1 MALAGTCRML
11 LLDEPTAGM
20 TAAESTRAAS
30 LLRELHKR
38 FSLPILIVEHDMA
51 FIRAVADRV
60 TVLARGR
67 LLADGTVAEIEE
79 NREVRAVYLGVET

>member
-1 MALAGTCRML
+1 MALAGECRVL

-20 TAAESTRAAS
+20 TAAESIRAAA
-30 LLRELHKR
+30 LLREVHQR

-67 LLADGTVAEIEE
+67 LLADGTVADIEA